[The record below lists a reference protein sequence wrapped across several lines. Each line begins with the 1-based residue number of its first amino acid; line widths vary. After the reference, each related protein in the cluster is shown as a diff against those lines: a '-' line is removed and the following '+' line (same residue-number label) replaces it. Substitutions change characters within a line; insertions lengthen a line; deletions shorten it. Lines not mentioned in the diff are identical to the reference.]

1 MRVLSGTSGFSY
13 KEWRGSFYPED
24 AAVNDL
30 LRLYAERLPA
40 VEINNTFYRMPKS
53 SVVAS
58 WAEQVPED
66 FRFVIKASQRITH
79 RQRLRDVDDSVAYLF
94 KVIAILEARLGAVL
108 FQLPPFLK
116 KDVPLLK
123 SFLAV
128 LPPECKPVLE
138 FRHPSWF
145 CDEVY
150 AALATGKAALCGGDL
165 DAETKAPPLVST
177 TDFGYLRM
185 RREDSSYSEAELDE
199 WAARVAEQRWSEAFV
214 FFKHE
219 VEGPMLAE
227 AFNARFK
234 TTPAAQAVA
243 PLPPKSELTPKPP
256 LNTTPERA
264 GRASSVRKALPESDA
279 GAESEGEPH
288 RGRVRPVV
296 EG

>member
-1 MRVLSGTSGFSY
+1 MKVYTGTSGFSY
-13 KEWRGSFYPED
+13 KPWKGAFYPEGLPD
-24 AAVNDL
+24 RDMLAYYST
-30 LRLYAERLPA
+30 RLTT

-94 KVIAILEARLGAVL
+94 KVIAILEQRLGAVL

-116 KDVPLLK
+116 KDVPLLE

-128 LPPECKPVLE
+128 LPGECRPVIE

-150 AALATGKAALCGGDL
+150 SALSVGKAALCGGDL
-165 DAETKAPPLVST
+165 DTETKAPPLVAT
-177 TDFGYLRM
+177 TNFGYLRM
-185 RREDSSYSEAELDE
+185 RREDTSYSDAELDD
-199 WAARVAEQRWSEAFV
+199 WAARVSEQRWREAFV

-227 AFNARFK
+227 AFNARFPESPGTRSSAPPPLTAK
-234 TTPAAQAVA
+234 PPAA
-243 PLPPKSELTPKPP
+243 
-256 LNTTPERA
+256 A
-264 GRASSVRKALPESDA
+264 GSVRASSVHKAKLPEADVSSDE
-279 GAESEGEPH
+279 AEPG
-288 RGRVRPVV
+288 VAV

>member
-1 MRVLSGTSGFSY
+1 MRVLAGTSGFSY

-24 AAVNDL
+24 VSPNDM
-30 LRLYAERLPA
+30 LRAYAQRLPA

-94 KVIAILEARLGAVL
+94 KVIAILEQRLGAVL

-116 KDVPLLK
+116 KDVPLLE

-128 LPPECKPVLE
+128 LPPECRPVLE

-150 AALATGKAALCGGDL
+150 VALSNGKAALCGGDL
-165 DAETKAPPLVST
+165 DAETKAPPLVAT
-177 TDFGYLRM
+177 TSFGYLRM
-185 RREDSSYSEAELDE
+185 RREDTSYSDAELDE
-199 WAARVAEQRWSEAFV
+199 WAARIAEQRWSEAFV

-219 VEGPMLAE
+219 VEGPVLAE
-227 AFNARFK
+227 AFNARFQAPDFAEPGAPPPLTAKPPAGTGAPRPGASSTSVRK
-234 TTPAAQAVA
+234 TTPPVEDAEPDTEPGVA
-243 PLPPKSELTPKPP
+243 
-256 LNTTPERA
+256 
-264 GRASSVRKALPESDA
+264 
-279 GAESEGEPH
+279 
-288 RGRVRPVV
+288 V

>member
-1 MRVLSGTSGFSY
+1 MRVLAGTSGFSY

-24 AAVNDL
+24 VSANDM
-30 LRLYAERLPA
+30 LRVYAERLPA

-94 KVIAILEARLGAVL
+94 KVIAILEQRLGAVL

-116 KDVPLLK
+116 KDVPLLQ

-128 LPPECKPVLE
+128 LPPECRPVLE

-150 AALATGKAALCGGDL
+150 DALSVGNAALCGGDL
-165 DAETKAPPLVST
+165 DAETKAPPLVAT
-177 TDFGYLRM
+177 TTFGYLRM
-185 RREDSSYSEAELDE
+185 RREDTSYSDAELDE
-199 WAARVAEQRWSEAFV
+199 WAERISIQRWSEAFV

-227 AFNARFK
+227 AFNGRFPRSAGAR
-234 TTPAAQAVA
+234 PSA
-243 PLPPKSELTPKPP
+243 PPPLIAKPP
-256 LNTTPERA
+256 TATTAVRSTERA
-264 GRASSVRKALPESDA
+264 QNLRKAEPQPES
-279 GAESEGEPH
+279 SEGEGEP
-288 RGRVRPVV
+288 GVAI

>member
-24 AAVNDL
+24 AAPSDL

-58 WAEQVPED
+58 WAEQVPAN

-116 KDVPLLK
+116 KDVPLLQ

-145 CDEVY
+145 SDDVY
-150 AALATGKAALCGGDL
+150 SALSAGKAALCGGDL
-165 DAETKAPPLVST
+165 DAETQAPPLVAT

-185 RREDSSYSEAELDE
+185 RREDTSYSEAELDD
-199 WAARVAEQRWSEAFV
+199 WASRVAEQRWSQAFV

-219 VEGPMLAE
+219 VEGPILAE
-227 AFNARFK
+227 AFNARFSSASGAQ
-234 TTPAAQAVA
+234 PAA
-243 PLPPKSELTPKPP
+243 PLPPKSDLIPKPP
-256 LNTTPERA
+256 LNTSPERS

-279 GAESEGEPH
+279 AAESEGEPGH
-288 RGRVRPVV
+288 GSVRPAV